1 MKKQISID
9 YCALKYLNNYLE
21 NEKQIIDAY
30 RFNNYNW
37 DIENFKKFVTYF
49 KVARNINKLTNENSR
64 YNQICKIINNFKL
77 ENNIWDSHSNLV
89 NVLQK
94 IYNKELKSL
103 SSKLLW
109 YKKTDFVIYD
119 SQSSK
124 GLKSLSIEKIT
135 NYESYCKIWKAEFKK
150 YDKGILNSCDR
161 LRGLKQYT
169 LYNNF
174 DEGLLKTEWFQQRV
188 FDTFLRENGKNNY
201 ASRN

>member
-30 RFNNYNW
+30 RLNNYNW

-49 KVARNINKLTNENSR
+49 KVARNINKLTNENPR

-77 ENNIWDSHSNLV
+77 ESNIWDSHSNLV

-109 YKKTDFVIYD
+109 YKKSNFVIFD

-124 GLKSLSIEKIT
+124 GLKSLSIKKIT
-135 NYESYCKIWKAEFKK
+135 NYESYCKIWKVEYKK
-150 YDKGILNSCDR
+150 YNKDIYNSCSR

-174 DEGLLKTEWFQQRV
+174 DESLLKTAWFQQRV

>member
-1 MKKQISID
+1 MKKQISMD

-49 KVARNINKLTNENSR
+49 KVARNINKLTNENPR

-77 ENNIWDSHSNLV
+77 ESNIWDSHSNLV

-109 YKKTDFVIYD
+109 YKKSNFVIFD

-124 GLKSLSIEKIT
+124 GLKSLSIKKIT
-135 NYESYCKIWKAEFKK
+135 NYESYCKIWKVEYKK
-150 YDKGILNSCDR
+150 YNKDILNSCSR

-174 DEGLLKTEWFQQRV
+174 DESLLKTAWFQQRV

-201 ASRN
+201 APRN